1 MKAARRE
8 EGIRKVLVAS
18 GVRMDLAQRSP
29 AYMSQLVRHHVGGHL
44 KVAPEHADPDVLR
57 LMKKPGIDDFE
68 AFARKFARLSAEAGK
83 RQFLVPYFIA
93 GHPGSD
99 LDAMIHLAQ
108 FLKRTGY
115 RPEQVQDFI
124 PGPFDIA
131 TAMYYTGL
139 DPMTGKPVYVART
152 ATQRR
157 LQRALLQFYK
167 PDNYADVRRALEQ
180 AGRTDLVGGGPEC
193 LIPSRAPKVPG
204 ARGTA
209 GGYRPHRKTARRR
222 PRQQ

>member
-68 AFARKFARLSAEAGK
+68 AFARSFARLSAEAGK

-139 DPMTGKPVYVART
+139 DPMTGKPVHVART
-152 ATQRR
+152 ATERR

-167 PDNYADVRRALEQ
+167 PENYADVRRALEQ
-180 AGRTDLVGGGPEC
+180 AGRTDR
-193 LIPSRAPKVPG
+193 SKKVK
-204 ARGTA
+204 
-209 GGYRPHRKTARRR
+209 YKV
-222 PRQQ
+222 